1 MKIKTTKTL
10 HTRCNVCRSKHSTCK
25 PSKENP
31 DVCKYCFK
39 KKLICVKYKPQYI
52 EQEIVRLNQVVYE
65 KDQEIKSLHKQLITF
80 QLLKQQ
86 VESLFTIIELE

>member
-10 HTRCNVCRSKHSTCK
+10 HTWCNACCNRYSTCK
-25 PSKENP
+25 LSNKPPNI
-31 DVCKYCFK
+31 CKYCFK
-39 KKLICVKYKPQYI
+39 NLICIKYKPQRI
-52 EQEIVRLNQVVYE
+52 EQEIVRLNQVVID
-65 KDQEIKSLHKQLITF
+65 KNQEIKSLQKQLIVY